1 MNREPSSTETYSHL
15 MNELPAVGTPDRAV
29 LAGDHSNQL
38 SPAQPSSEIDEAG
51 LSKAATLLIDAE
63 ADDVEDVPYKT
74 PSKSSLKYVQGVV
87 QGQRIYLIT
96 NLLQDESLTLL
107 QPQMVWTIG
116 RNREAALPLQDRALS
131 RRHAVILYIQ
141 NSGFQLI
148 DLNSMNGSFING
160 MRIQHRSL
168 LKDGDLIRLGN
179 TDFTFF
185 LSGRSRSVDA
195 IHPEVLARFN
205 ASKSRSDQFIDYA
218 ALEEPEILFKS
229 VRK

>member
-1 MNREPSSTETYSHL
+1 MNLEPSSTQTDGHL
-15 MNELPAVGTPDRAV
+15 INELPAVGTPDRAV
-29 LAGDHSNQL
+29 LAGDHSRL
-38 SPAQPSSEIDEAG
+38 HSAQPHPAIDEAA
-51 LSKAATLLIDAE
+51 LSKASTLLIDAS
-63 ADDVEDVPYKT
+63 ADDMEDVPYKT
-74 PSKSSLKYVQGVV
+74 PSKTSRNYVQGVV
-87 QGQRIYLIT
+87 QGQQIYLIT
-96 NLLQDESLTLL
+96 NLLQGESQTLL

-131 RRHAVILYIQ
+131 RRHAVILYVQ
-141 NSGFQLI
+141 PSGFQLI

-195 IHPEVLARFN
+195 IHPEVLARFT
-205 ASKSRSDQFIDYA
+205 ASKSRSEHFMDYS
-218 ALEEPEILFKS
+218 ALEEPEILFKT